1 LLKDALEKIRTTL
14 SLNCLYKR
22 ILKLDRSFVLEVTNI
37 FYKYENPKRE
47 RKNLERFWA
56 HFILVS
62 ERCKGLD
69 EKLDYK

>member
-1 LLKDALEKIRTTL
+1 VITKNKP
-14 SLNCLYKR
+14 
-22 ILKLDRSFVLEVTNI
+22 
-37 FYKYENPKRE
+37 KYENPKRE